1 MAGPVA
7 SGAQEFEAKLA
18 AFVKDN
24 RLYGAAA
31 GVVHDDELAWSGG
44 AGFADA
50 AARKPAMAQ
59 TLYRIA
65 SITKTFT
72 GTAIMQLRDAGKLDL
87 DDQIVNWIPEL
98 AASADPAKINAVTL
112 RRLLSHESGLK
123 SEPPGAD
130 WMQPVVAYE
139 GAVERNLERVAEI
152 FAAVP
157 ANVQTKYSNLGYQ
170 LLGEVV
176 HRASGTE
183 YPDYVEQ
190 AILEPLGMSSTSFE
204 PLGQA
209 LADRCATGYNGRIFS
224 DELDVA
230 PAMPQLWAEGGLW
243 SDTHDL
249 AKWLSF
255 QLAAHAAK
263 PVESPVLA
271 TATRR
276 EMHSPRYLGDDA
288 WISAF
293 GISWYGVRKDDV
305 IWIQH
310 SGGLPGFITNAC
322 FERKSR
328 VGAIVLLNGVGNA
341 SDLAMALAGIARRL
355 VQASPPPIVPPAPAP
370 KQVRSLLGLYAP
382 ADMSEIVRLEWRDGK
397 LVFVSMQDPAW
408 QPELEPAD
416 DPDTF
421 MVAPGLRQSGE
432 RVQFRRLPDGQ
443 VASAVMGSG
452 TLLRLDLVAA
462 NDLARAAA
470 SGEAWPVGTA

>member
-1 MAGPVA
+1 M
-7 SGAQEFEAKLA
+7 
-18 AFVKDN
+18 
-24 RLYGAAA
+24 YGAAA
-31 GVVHDDELAWSGG
+31 GVVHGDELAWSGG

-50 AARKPAMAQ
+50 ATRKPATAH

-98 AASADPAKINAVTL
+98 TASADPAKINAVTL

-123 SEPPGAD
+123 SEPPRAD

-157 ANVQTKYSNLGYQ
+157 ANIQTKYSNLGYQ

-204 PLGQA
+204 PLGPA

-230 PAMPQLWAEGGLW
+230 PAMPRLWAEGGLW

-255 QLAAHAAK
+255 QLAAHADK

-271 TATRR
+271 PATRR

-288 WISAF
+288 WISAY

-328 VGAIVLLNGVGNA
+328 VGAIVLLNGIANA
-341 SDLAMALAGIARRL
+341 HDLAMDLAGAGRRL
-355 VQASPPPIVPPAPAP
+355 VQASPGWNGGTASWSSSACKTRHGSRNWSRPMT
-370 KQVRSLLGLYAP
+370 RTSL
-382 ADMSEIVRLEWRDGK
+382 W
-397 LVFVSMQDPAW
+397 
-408 QPELEPAD
+408 
-416 DPDTF
+416 
-421 MVAPGLRQSGE
+421 LR
-432 RVQFRRLPDGQ
+432 P
-443 VASAVMGSG
+443 ASASLGSRCG
-452 TLLRLDLVAA
+452 SAGC
-462 NDLARAAA
+462 LAVR
-470 SGEAWPVGTA
+470 